1 MTSRAKGRRNELLAR
16 DLFLAELG
24 ISLKPDLDQY
34 RSNDRGDLIPASD
47 ETDWP
52 FVIEVKSRKSTA
64 GWTHSK
70 DWWEQ
75 VTRAAN
81 AQKKIPVLMYK
92 FDRRDW
98 RFVIKLDTLND
109 ALNGE
114 HSHYDDYLVTL
125 DADAFFYIA
134 REILS

>member
-1 MTSRAKGRRNELLAR
+1 MSSRAKGRRNELLAR

-24 ISLKPDLDQY
+24 ISLKRVLDQY

-52 FVIEVKSRKSTA
+52 FVIVVKSCKSTA
-64 GWTHSK
+64 GWTHDK
-70 DWWEQ
+70 TWWEQ

-98 RFVIKLDTLND
+98 RFVIKLNTLND
-109 ALNGE
+109 ALSGQ
-114 HSHYDDYLVTL
+114 HSHNDDYLVTL